1 MQTSDPSA
9 ASDDQGDSSDS
20 EGTPELVP
28 DQPKTTEEIWD
39 EIVAQLS
46 DLSTKEADDKT
57 APPQEPEKERQG
69 LSFPTAPWV
78 TGPRVEP
85 TWEPDPEEYDFAP
98 RPGSP
103 RDWVDDDLLLSEID
117 RFIEPNPELE
127 LSKDPVRNVGWF
139 LTTLTGMTLLVSAI
153 FMRPVHGPSML
164 ILFGLFLGGIAL
176 LIWRMPSTRNETDS
190 GAIV

>member
-20 EGTPELVP
+20 EGTPEPVP
-28 DQPKTTEEIWD
+28 DRPKTTEEIWE

-57 APPQEPEKERQG
+57 APPQEPEKERPG

-78 TGPRVEP
+78 TGPRIEP
-85 TWEPDPEEYDFAP
+85 ISEPDPQEYEFDP
-98 RPGSP
+98 RSANP
-103 RDWVDDDLLLSEID
+103 RDWSDDDILLNEID
-117 RFIEPNPELE
+117 RFIAPDPELE

-139 LTTLTGMTLLVSAI
+139 LTGLAGMALLVSAI

-164 ILFGLFLGGIAL
+164 ILLVLFLGGIAL
-176 LIWRMPSTRNETDS
+176 LIWRMPSTRNDLDS
-190 GAIV
+190 GAVV

>member
-9 ASDDQGDSSDS
+9 APDDQGDSSDS

-28 DQPKTTEEIWD
+28 DRPKTTEEIWD

-78 TGPRVEP
+78 TGPRIEP
-85 TWEPDPEEYDFAP
+85 ISEPDSQEYEDDS
-98 RPGSP
+98 RSSSP
-103 RDWVDDDLLLSEID
+103 RDWSDDDILLNEID
-117 RFIEPNPELE
+117 RFIAPDPELE

-139 LTTLTGMTLLVSAI
+139 LTGLAGLALLVSAI

-164 ILFGLFLGGIAL
+164 ILLVLFLGGIAL
-176 LIWRMPSTRNETDS
+176 LIWRMPSTRNDSDS
-190 GAIV
+190 GAVV

>member
-46 DLSTKEADDKT
+46 DLSTKETDDKT
-57 APPQEPEKERQG
+57 APPQESEKEPQG

-78 TGPRVEP
+78 TGPRIENLSDSD
-85 TWEPDPEEYDFAP
+85 PDEHDFAD
-98 RPGSP
+98 RSSSP
-103 RDWVDDDLLLSEID
+103 RDWADDDFLLHEID
-117 RFIEPNPELE
+117 RFIEPDPELE
-127 LSKDPVRNVGWF
+127 LSKDPVRNVAWF
-139 LTTLTGMTLLVSAI
+139 LTTLAGMALLVSAI

-164 ILFGLFLGGIAL
+164 ILLVLFLGGIAL
-176 LIWRMPSTRNETDS
+176 LIWRMPSTRNDSDS
-190 GAIV
+190 GAVV